1 MSVKKILSVL
11 FLIASPICILFLVLL
26 TYFSIAD
33 PDNLPALF
41 VFLPIDLVYLLLFWK
56 SIRILLPK
64 QETVTHSISHSE
76 KSRTIICWECGGRNQ
91 ITTRKPGKCQYCFSN
106 LNKQKKEKY
115 L

>member
-1 MSVKKILSVL
+1 MPVKKILSVL

-33 PDNLPALF
+33 PDNLPALV

-64 QETVTHSISHSE
+64 QETVTHSISYSE
-76 KSRTIICWECGGRNQ
+76 KSRTIICWDCGGKNPV
-91 ITTRKPGKCQYCFSN
+91 TNHKPKKCQYCFAN
-106 LNKQKKEKY
+106 LNKPKKNKY